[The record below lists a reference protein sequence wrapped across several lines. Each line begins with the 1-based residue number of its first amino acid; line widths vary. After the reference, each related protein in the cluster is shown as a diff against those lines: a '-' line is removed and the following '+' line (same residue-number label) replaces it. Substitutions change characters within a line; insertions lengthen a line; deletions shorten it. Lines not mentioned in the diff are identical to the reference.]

1 MAYIDTHRQAFGV
14 EPILH
19 ALEVAP
25 STYYCAKSRP
35 PSRRAISDAELKPKI
50 EKVWK
55 DNFEVYG
62 VRKVTKQLRREGV
75 EAGRDRV
82 GRLMAEMGI
91 HGVVRG
97 RATRT
102 TKADPAAV
110 RAPDLVRRDFSATGP
125 NRLWVSDFTYVA
137 TWSGTVYV
145 AFIID
150 VYARFIVGWKA
161 ATTMRTDLV
170 LDALEMAI
178 WQRATLLG
186 GLVAHSD
193 AGSQYTALRYTERLA
208 EIGAAPSI
216 GTVGDSYDNALAE
229 TVNGLY
235 KNELV
240 HKQGPWRTVDDV
252 EVGTATWVHWWNTAR
267 LHGAC
272 GDVPPAEFEA
282 AWRQAGK
289 GKVA

>member
-1 MAYIDTHRQAFGV
+1 MAYVDSHRDRFGV

-25 STYYCAKSRP
+25 STYYCSKARP
-35 PSRRAISDAELKPKI
+35 PSKRALSDAALKPRILKL
-50 EKVWK
+50 WK
-55 DNFEVYG
+55 DNYEVYG
-62 VRKVTKQLRREGV
+62 VRKIAKALRREAV
-75 EAGRDRV
+75 KVGRDQV
-82 GRLMAEMGI
+82 GRLMAELGI
-91 HGVVRG
+91 AGLVRG
-97 RATRT
+97 KAKRT

-110 RAPDLVRRDFSATGP
+110 RAPDLVKRHFTATEP
-125 NRLWVSDFTYVA
+125 NRLWLSDFTYVP

-150 VYARFIVGWKA
+150 AFSRTIVGWRLS
-161 ATTMRTDLV
+161 TTMRTDLV
-170 LDALEMAI
+170 LDALKMAI
-178 WQRATLLG
+178 WARGTRLA

-193 AGSQYTALRYTERLA
+193 AGSQYTAIRYTERLA

-240 HKQGPWRTVDDV
+240 HRQGPWRSADDI
-252 EVGTATWVHWWNTAR
+252 EVATAAWVQRWNTTR

-272 GDVPPAEFEA
+272 GHVPPEEFEA
-282 AWRQAGK
+282 AWRRQEA
-289 GKVA
+289 A

>member
-1 MAYIDTHRQAFGV
+1 MAYIDSHRGRFGV

-35 PSRRAISDAELKPKI
+35 PSKRAISDAVLKPRI
-50 EKVWK
+50 LNLWK
-55 DNFEVYG
+55 DNYEVYG
-62 VRKVTKQLRREGV
+62 VRKLTKALRREGV
-75 EAGRDRV
+75 TVGRDQV
-82 GRLMAEMGI
+82 GRLMAELGI
-91 HGVVRG
+91 AGMVRG
-97 RATRT
+97 KATRT
-102 TKADPAAV
+102 TKADPSAV
-110 RAPDLVRRDFSATGP
+110 RAPDLVRRHFTATEP
-125 NRLWVSDFTYVA
+125 NRLWLSDFTYVP

-150 VYARFIVGWKA
+150 AFSRAIVGWKA

-178 WQRATLLG
+178 WARGRDLL

-235 KNELV
+235 KNELI
-240 HKQGPWRTVDDV
+240 HRQGPWRTADDI
-252 EVGTATWVHWWNTAR
+252 EVATAAWVHWWNTAR

-272 GDVPPAEFEA
+272 GDVPPAEYEA
-282 AWRQAGK
+282 AWHQGRQEA
-289 GKVA
+289 A

>member
-1 MAYIDTHRQAFGV
+1 MAYIDTHRDRFGV

-25 STYYCAKSRP
+25 STYYCSKARQ
-35 PSRRAISDAELKPKI
+35 PSKRSLSDAALKPRI
-50 EKVWK
+50 LRLWK
-55 DNFEVYG
+55 DNYEVYG
-62 VRKVTKQLRREGV
+62 VRKVTKALRREGV
-75 EAGRDRV
+75 TVGRDQV
-82 GRLMAEMGI
+82 GRLMAELGI
-91 HGVVRG
+91 AGMVRG
-97 RATRT
+97 KSKRT
-102 TKADPAAV
+102 TKSDPAAV
-110 RAPDLVRRDFSATGP
+110 RAPDLVKRHFTASEPDL
-125 NRLWVSDFTYVA
+125 LWVSDFTYVA

-150 VYARFIVGWKA
+150 AFSRAIVGWRA

-170 LDALEMAI
+170 LDTLEMAI
-178 WQRATLLG
+178 WRRGALRR

-193 AGSQYTALRYTERLA
+193 AGSQYTSIRYTERLA

-235 KNELV
+235 KNELI
-240 HKQGPWRTVDDV
+240 HRRGPWRSLADV
-252 EVGTATWVHWWNTAR
+252 EVATAAWVHWWNTAR

-272 GDVPPAEFEA
+272 GDVPPAEYEA
-282 AWRQAGK
+282 AWHRAQVEA
-289 GKVA
+289 A

>member
-1 MAYIDTHRQAFGV
+1 VAYIDTHRDRFGV

-19 ALEVAP
+19 AMEVAP
-25 STYYCAKSRP
+25 STYYTTKARP
-35 PSRRAISDAELKPKI
+35 PSKRAISDAALKPRILKL
-50 EKVWK
+50 WK
-55 DNFEVYG
+55 DNYEVYG

-75 EAGRDRV
+75 TVGRDQV
-82 GRLMAEMGI
+82 GRLMAELGI
-91 HGVVRG
+91 AGMVRG
-97 RATRT
+97 KSKRT

-110 RAPDLVRRDFSATGP
+110 RAPDLVKRQFTATEP
-125 NRLWVSDFTYVA
+125 DRLWLSDFTYVP

-150 VYARFIVGWKA
+150 AFSRAIVGWKA

-178 WQRATLLG
+178 WARGRDLK

-235 KNELV
+235 KNELI
-240 HKQGPWRTVDDV
+240 HRRGPWRTADDI
-252 EVGTATWVHWWNTAR
+252 EVATAAWVHWWNTAR

-272 GDVPPAEFEA
+272 GDVPPAEYEA
-282 AWRQAGK
+282 AWHQARQE
-289 GKVA
+289 VA

>member
-1 MAYIDTHRQAFGV
+1 MAYIDTHRDRFGV

-25 STYYCAKSRP
+25 STYYCAKARR
-35 PSRRAISDAELKPKI
+35 PSRRALSDAALKPRILKL
-50 EKVWK
+50 WK
-55 DNFEVYG
+55 DNYEVYG
-62 VRKVTKQLRREGV
+62 VRKLTKALRREGV
-75 EAGRDRV
+75 TVGRDQV
-82 GRLMAEMGI
+82 GRLMAELGI
-91 HGVVRG
+91 AGMVRG
-97 RATRT
+97 KATRT
-102 TKADPAAV
+102 TKADPSAV
-110 RAPDLVRRDFSATGP
+110 RAPDLVRRHFTATEP
-125 NRLWVSDFTYVA
+125 NRLWLSDFTYVP

-150 VYARFIVGWKA
+150 AFSRAIVGWKA

-178 WQRATLLG
+178 WARGRDLL

-235 KNELV
+235 KNELI
-240 HKQGPWRTVDDV
+240 HRRGPWRTADDI
-252 EVGTATWVHWWNTAR
+252 EVATAAWVHWWNTAR

-272 GDVPPAEFEA
+272 GDVPPAEYEA
-282 AWRQAGK
+282 AWHQARQEA
-289 GKVA
+289 A

>member
-1 MAYIDTHRQAFGV
+1 VAYIDSHRGRFGV

-35 PSRRAISDAELKPKI
+35 PSKRAISDAVLKPRI
-50 EKVWK
+50 LNLWK
-55 DNFEVYG
+55 DNYEVYG
-62 VRKVTKQLRREGV
+62 VRKLTKALRREGV
-75 EAGRDRV
+75 TVGRDQV
-82 GRLMAEMGI
+82 GRLMAELGI
-91 HGVVRG
+91 AGMVRG
-97 RATRT
+97 KSKRT
-102 TKADPAAV
+102 TKADPSAV
-110 RAPDLVRRDFSATGP
+110 RAPDLVKRHFTATEP
-125 NRLWVSDFTYVA
+125 NRLWLSDFTYVP

-150 VYARFIVGWKA
+150 AFSRAIVGWKA
-161 ATTMRTDLV
+161 ATTMRTELV

-178 WQRATLLG
+178 WARGRDLL

-235 KNELV
+235 KNELI
-240 HKQGPWRTVDDV
+240 HRRGPWRTADDI
-252 EVGTATWVHWWNTAR
+252 EVATAAWVHWWNTAR

-272 GDVPPAEFEA
+272 GDVPPAEYEA
-282 AWRQAGK
+282 AWHQGRQEA
-289 GKVA
+289 A

>member
-1 MAYIDTHRQAFGV
+1 MAYIDTHRDRFGV

-25 STYYCAKSRP
+25 STYYCTKSRP
-35 PSRRAISDAELKPKI
+35 PSKRSLSDALLKPKVL
-50 EKVWK
+50 KVWK
-55 DNFEVYG
+55 DNYEVYG

-75 EAGRDRV
+75 VVGRDQV
-82 GRLMAEMGI
+82 GRLMAELGI
-91 HGVVRG
+91 CGLVRG
-97 RATRT
+97 RSTRT
-102 TKADPAAV
+102 TKADPSAL
-110 RAPDLVRRDFSATGP
+110 RAPDLVKRLFAASEPD
-125 NRLWVSDFTYVA
+125 RLWVSDFTYVP

-145 AFIID
+145 AFIVD
-150 VYARFIVGWKA
+150 VFSRAIVGWKA

-178 WQRATLLG
+178 WARGSALL

-193 AGSQYTALRYTERLA
+193 AGSQYTALRYTDRLA

-240 HKQGPWRTVDDV
+240 HRRGPWRTVDDI
-252 EVGTATWVHWWNTAR
+252 EVATAAWVHWWNTAR

-272 GDVPPAEFEA
+272 GDVPPAEYEA
-282 AWRQAGK
+282 AWRLARRGE
-289 GKVA
+289 AA

>member
-1 MAYIDTHRQAFGV
+1 MAYIDSHRERFGI

-25 STYYCAKSRP
+25 STYYCAKARP
-35 PSRRAISDAELKPKI
+35 PSARALSDAALKPRILKL
-50 EKVWK
+50 WK
-55 DNFEVYG
+55 DNYEVYG
-62 VRKVTKQLRREGV
+62 VRKVTKALRREGV
-75 EAGRDRV
+75 VIGRDQV
-82 GRLMAEMGI
+82 GRLMAELGI
-91 HGVVRG
+91 AGMVRG
-97 RATRT
+97 KAKRT
-102 TKADPAAV
+102 TKADPSAV
-110 RAPDLVRRDFSATGP
+110 RAPDLVKRHFTATEP
-125 NRLWVSDFTYVA
+125 NRLWLSDFTYVPI
-137 TWSGTVYV
+137 WSGTVYV

-150 VYARFIVGWKA
+150 AFSRAIVGWKA
-161 ATTMRTDLV
+161 STTMTTDLV

-178 WQRATLLG
+178 WARGTRLQ

-193 AGSQYTALRYTERLA
+193 AGSQYTAIRYTERLA

-240 HKQGPWRTVDDV
+240 HRQGPWRTADDI
-252 EVGTATWVHWWNTAR
+252 EVATAAWVHWWNTAR

-272 GDVPPAEFEA
+272 GDVPPAEYEA
-282 AWRQAGK
+282 AWRRGQQEA
-289 GKVA
+289 A

>member
-1 MAYIDTHRQAFGV
+1 MAYIDSHRERFGV

-35 PSRRAISDAELKPKI
+35 PSKRSLSDAALKPRI
-50 EKVWK
+50 LTLWK
-55 DNFEVYG
+55 DNYEVYG
-62 VRKVTKQLRREGV
+62 VRKVTKALRREGV
-75 EAGRDRV
+75 DVGRDQV
-82 GRLMAEMGI
+82 GRLMAALGI
-91 HGVVRG
+91 AGLVRG
-97 RATRT
+97 KAKRT
-102 TKADPAAV
+102 TKADPSAV
-110 RAPDLVRRDFSATGP
+110 RAPDLVKRHFTATEP
-125 NRLWVSDFTYVA
+125 DRLWLSDFTYVP

-150 VYARFIVGWKA
+150 AFSRAIVGWKA

-178 WQRATLLG
+178 WARGRDLR

-229 TVNGLY
+229 TVRPLQERAN
-235 KNELV
+235 
-240 HKQGPWRTVDDV
+240 PPP
-252 EVGTATWVHWWNTAR
+252 
-267 LHGAC
+267 GALAHR
-272 GDVPPAEFEA
+272 G
-282 AWRQAGK
+282 
-289 GKVA
+289 

>member
-1 MAYIDTHRQAFGV
+1 MAYIDSHRDRFGV

-25 STYYCAKSRP
+25 STYYCSKGRP
-35 PSRRAISDAELKPKI
+35 PSARSLSDTELKPKI
-50 EKVWK
+50 RKVWE
-55 DNFEVYG
+55 DNFSVYG

-75 EAGRDRV
+75 DVGRDQV
-82 GRLMAEMGI
+82 GRLMAELGI
-91 HGVVRG
+91 AGVVRG
-97 RATRT
+97 KSKRT
-102 TKADPAAV
+102 TKADPSAV
-110 RAPDLVRRDFSATGP
+110 RAPDLVKRHFTATEP
-125 NRLWVSDFTYVA
+125 NRLWVSDFTYVPA
-137 TWSGTVYV
+137 WSGTVYV
-145 AFIID
+145 AFIVD
-150 VYARFIVGWKA
+150 VFSRAIVGWKV

-178 WQRATLLG
+178 WRRDTVLK

-193 AGSQYTALRYTERLA
+193 AGSQYTAIRYTERLA

-235 KNELV
+235 KNELI
-240 HKQGPWRTVDDV
+240 HRQGPWRNVDDI
-252 EVGTATWVHWWNTAR
+252 ELATAAWVHWWNTAR

-272 GDVPPAEFEA
+272 GDIPPAEFEA
-282 AWRQAGK
+282 AWRQARQGE
-289 GKVA
+289 AA

>member
-1 MAYIDTHRQAFGV
+1 MAYIDTHRDRFGV

-25 STYYCAKSRP
+25 STYYATKARP
-35 PSRRAISDAELKPKI
+35 PSKRALSDAALKPRILKL
-50 EKVWK
+50 WK
-55 DNFEVYG
+55 DNYEVYG
-62 VRKVTKQLRREGV
+62 VRKVTKALRREGV
-75 EAGRDRV
+75 TVGRDQV
-82 GRLMAEMGI
+82 GRLMADLGI
-91 HGVVRG
+91 AGMVRG
-97 RATRT
+97 KSKRT
-102 TKADPAAV
+102 TKADPSAV
-110 RAPDLVRRDFSATGP
+110 RAPDLVKRRFTASEPD
-125 NRLWVSDFTYVA
+125 RLWVQDFTYVA

-150 VYARFIVGWKA
+150 AFSRAIVGWRA

-170 LDALEMAI
+170 LDTLEMAI
-178 WQRATLLG
+178 WRRGALRK

-193 AGSQYTALRYTERLA
+193 AGSQYTSIRYTERLA

-235 KNELV
+235 KNELI
-240 HKQGPWRTVDDV
+240 HRRGPWRSLEDV
-252 EVGTATWVHWWNTAR
+252 EVATATWVHWWNTAR

-272 GDVPPAEFEA
+272 GDVPPAEYEA
-282 AWRQAGK
+282 AWRRAQQEA
-289 GKVA
+289 A

>member
-1 MAYIDTHRQAFGV
+1 MAYVDSHRDRFGV

-25 STYYCAKSRP
+25 STYYCSKSRP
-35 PSRRAISDAELKPKI
+35 PSKRTLSDATLKPRILKLW
-50 EKVWK
+50 E
-55 DNFEVYG
+55 DNYGVYG
-62 VRKVTKQLRREGV
+62 VRKVTKALRREGITV
-75 EAGRDRV
+75 GRDQV
-82 GRLMAEMGI
+82 GRLMAALGI
-91 HGVVRG
+91 AGMVRG
-97 RATRT
+97 KSKRT
-102 TKADPAAV
+102 TKADPSAV
-110 RAPDLVRRDFSATGP
+110 RAPDLVKRHFTATEP
-125 NRLWVSDFTYVA
+125 NRLWLSDFTYVP

-150 VYARFIVGWKA
+150 AFSRTIVGWKA

-178 WQRATLLG
+178 WARGTRLA

-193 AGSQYTALRYTERLA
+193 AGSQYTAIRYTERLA

-216 GTVGDSYDNALAE
+216 GTVGDSFDNALAE

-235 KNELV
+235 KNELI
-240 HKQGPWRTVDDV
+240 HRRGPWRTADDI
-252 EVGTATWVHWWNTAR
+252 EVATAAWVHWWNTAR

-272 GDVPPAEFEA
+272 GDVPPAEYEA
-282 AWRQAGK
+282 A
-289 GKVA
+289 

>member
-1 MAYIDTHRQAFGV
+1 MAYIDSHRGHFGV

-25 STYYCAKSRP
+25 STFYCAKARQ
-35 PSRRAISDAELKPKI
+35 PSKRSLSDAALKPKI
-50 EKVWK
+50 LKIWT
-55 DNFEVYG
+55 DNYEVYG
-62 VRKVTKQLRREGV
+62 VRKLTRQLRREGV
-75 EAGRDRV
+75 DVGRDRV
-82 GRLMAEMGI
+82 GRLMAELGI

-97 RATRT
+97 KSKRT
-102 TKADPAAV
+102 TKADPSAV
-110 RAPDLVRRDFSATGP
+110 RAPDLVKRHFAAIEPD
-125 NRLWVSDFTYVA
+125 RLWVSDFTYVA
-137 TWSGTVYV
+137 TWSRTVYV

-150 VYARFIVGWKA
+150 AFSRFIVGWKV

-178 WQRATLLG
+178 WRRDTNLK

-193 AGSQYTALRYTERLA
+193 AGSQYTAIRYTERLG

-216 GTVGDSYDNALAE
+216 GTVADSYDNALAE

-235 KNELV
+235 KNELI
-240 HKQGPWRTVDDV
+240 HRRGPWRTVDDV
-252 EVGTATWVHWWNTAR
+252 ELATAGWVHWWNTSR

-282 AWRQAGK
+282 AWRQAQQK
-289 GKVA
+289 EAA

>member
-1 MAYIDTHRQAFGV
+1 VAYIDLHRDRFGV

-25 STYYCAKSRP
+25 STYYCCKARP
-35 PSRRAISDAELKPKI
+35 PSARSLSDAALKPRI
-50 EKVWK
+50 LKVWK
-55 DNFEVYG
+55 DNYEVYG
-62 VRKVTKQLRREGV
+62 VRKVTKALRREGV
-75 EAGRDRV
+75 TVGRDQV
-82 GRLMAEMGI
+82 GRLMAELGI
-91 HGVVRG
+91 AGLARG
-97 RATRT
+97 KAKRT
-102 TKADPAAV
+102 TKADPSAV
-110 RAPDLVRRDFSATGP
+110 RAPDLVKRHFTATEP
-125 NRLWVSDFTYVA
+125 NRLWLSDFTYVP

-150 VYARFIVGWKA
+150 AFSRAIVGWKA
-161 ATTMRTDLV
+161 STTMRTDLV

-178 WQRATLLG
+178 WARGTRLK

-193 AGSQYTALRYTERLA
+193 AGSQYTAMRYTERLA

-235 KNELV
+235 KNELI
-240 HKQGPWRTVDDV
+240 HRQGRWRTADDI
-252 EVGTATWVHWWNTAR
+252 EVATAAWVHWWNTGR

-272 GDVPPAEFEA
+272 GDVPPAEYEA
-282 AWRQAGK
+282 AWRRARE
-289 GKVA
+289 AA

>member
-1 MAYIDTHRQAFGV
+1 MAYIDTHRDRFGV

-25 STYYCAKSRP
+25 STYYCSKARP
-35 PSRRAISDAELKPKI
+35 PSKRSASDAVLKPKI
-50 EKVWK
+50 LTIWK
-55 DNFEVYG
+55 DNYSVYG

-75 EAGRDRV
+75 VVGRDQV
-82 GRLMAEMGI
+82 GRLMAELGI
-91 HGVVRG
+91 AGLVRG
-97 RATRT
+97 RPKRT
-102 TKADPAAV
+102 TKADPSAV
-110 RAPDLVRRDFSATGP
+110 RAPDLVKRHFAAAEPD
-125 NRLWVSDFTYVA
+125 RLWVSDFTYVP

-145 AFIID
+145 AFIVD
-150 VYARFIVGWKA
+150 TFSRAIVGWKA

-178 WQRATLLG
+178 WRRNTVLK

-193 AGSQYTALRYTERLA
+193 AGSQYTAIRYTERLA

-216 GTVGDSYDNALAE
+216 GSVGDSYDNALAE

-235 KNELV
+235 KNELI
-240 HKQGPWRTVDDV
+240 HRRGPWRTVDDV
-252 EVGTATWVHWWNTAR
+252 EVATAAWVHWWNTAR

-272 GDVPPAEFEA
+272 GDVPPEEFEA
-282 AWRQAGK
+282 AWRRARQEA
-289 GKVA
+289 A

>member
-1 MAYIDTHRQAFGV
+1 VAYIDSHRDQFGV

-25 STYYCAKSRP
+25 STYYCATSRP
-35 PSRRAISDAELKPKI
+35 PSARALSDAALKPKI
-50 EKVWK
+50 LKVWK

-62 VRKVTKQLRREGV
+62 VRKVTKQLRRDGV
-75 EAGRDRV
+75 VVGRDQV
-82 GRLMAEMGI
+82 GRLMAELGI
-91 HGVVRG
+91 KGMVRG
-97 RATRT
+97 KSVRT
-102 TKADPAAV
+102 TKADPTAV
-110 RAPDLVRRDFSATGP
+110 RAPDLVKRDFTATEP

-145 AFIID
+145 AFIVD
-150 VYARFIVGWKA
+150 VFSRFIVGWKA
-161 ATTMRTDLV
+161 SSTMRTELV

-178 WQRATLLG
+178 WARGTLAE

-193 AGSQYTALRYTERLA
+193 AGSQYTAIRYTERLA
-208 EIGAAPSI
+208 DIDAAPSI

-235 KNELV
+235 KNELI
-240 HKQGPWRTVDDV
+240 HRQGPWRNRDDV
-252 EVGTATWVHWWNTAR
+252 EVATAAWVHWWNNAR

-282 AWRQAGK
+282 AWREAQQRDA
-289 GKVA
+289 A